1 MVGQALSPNGERKI
15 ERQNSIAHMRVQLRL
30 RDQLAAD
37 GNLPDALASRT
48 ILLVPYI
55 ESEKNDAHQFT
66 FVING
71 HSSRQ
76 LKF

>member
-37 GNLPDALASRT
+37 GNLPDAPASRT

-66 FVING
+66 F
-71 HSSRQ
+71 
-76 LKF
+76 